1 MLRGQV
7 RNKLDLIQ
15 VLHKSSQRNYIERMT
30 NNKISCMDIARK
42 FDFDYWDG
50 DRKYGFGGYRYQP
63 GRWKKMAEDL
73 ISIYNLNNDSR
84 ILDVGCGKSF
94 LLYEIQLLLPEIQI
108 IGLDISKYALENS
121 HPEFKGKLIE
131 HDARTKLPFND
142 LEFDLVISVNTLHNF
157 YLPQLV
163 VALSE
168 MERVAKHK
176 YLVVEAYRNLT
187 EFFNVQCWALTA
199 PTLITPDEWEWL
211 FNLSGYLGDYE
222 FIYFE

>member
-1 MLRGQV
+1 M

-15 VLHKSSQRNYIERMT
+15 VLHKSSARNYIERMT
-30 NNKISCMDIARK
+30 NDKIGCMEIARK

-73 ISIYNLNNDSR
+73 IAIYQLNNDSK

-94 LLYEIQLLLPEIQI
+94 LLYEIQLILPGLQI
-108 IGLDISKYALENS
+108 TGLDISKYALENS

-142 LEFDLVISVNTLHNF
+142 LEFDLVISINTLHNF
-157 YLPQLV
+157 YLPKLV
-163 VALSE
+163 FALSE
-168 MERVAKHK
+168 LERVAINK

-199 PTLITPDEWEWL
+199 PTLITPEEWL
-211 FNLSGYLGDYE
+211 WLFEVSGYRGDYE
-222 FIYFE
+222 FIHFE